1 MRKDAFNRAA
11 AVGCMAVLLFAF
23 SSGLAMAQ
31 NTPDAGN
38 GPAEQGT
45 PKAPKTKT
53 SSASGIVL
61 AVVGK
66 TAFSLVD
73 KNGAVSTIQ
82 FATDTVFGGKK
93 SAADATTMNA
103 VLAPGMKV
111 KATLSPDG
119 TAMQITSSGLST
131 KLTIDQIKP
140 FMHCS
145 DNEWS
150 LLRPMIQRV
159 LNLQS
164 ISEGN
169 GPIASDKSDASVGG
183 AASAPVPATAAL
195 DPLQES
201 QGPLLA
207 SVYDPDSILAQ
218 LVERLNSYRN
228 ARVKAAEEL
237 AEARKDLAGVVTQR
251 QESLLVSQGILE

>member
-1 MRKDAFNRAA
+1 
-11 AVGCMAVLLFAF
+11 
-23 SSGLAMAQ
+23 
-31 NTPDAGN
+31 
-38 GPAEQGT
+38 
-45 PKAPKTKT
+45 
-53 SSASGIVL
+53 
-61 AVVGK
+61 
-66 TAFSLVD
+66 
-73 KNGAVSTIQ
+73 
-82 FATDTVFGGKK
+82 
-93 SAADATTMNA
+93 
-103 VLAPGMKV
+103 
-111 KATLSPDG
+111 
-119 TAMQITSSGLST
+119 
-131 KLTIDQIKP
+131 
-140 FMHCS
+140 
-145 DNEWS
+145 
-150 LLRPMIQRV
+150 MIQRV

-183 AASAPVPATAAL
+183 AASAPAPATAAL